1 MLLIFKERVCT
12 LGTDFT
18 DITFLSKYK
27 QAAAYCFQYFQKG
40 CVRFG
45 TDFTDIAVRRSKKMG
60 YILLS
65 QFSEEAC
72 PFRHG
77 LHGHC
82 LLKGKKTG
90 VYRSQGTE
98 FTEFGLA
105 SNI

>member
-45 TDFTDIAVRRSKKMG
+45 TDFTDIAVRRFKNNGVHLAFTIFRRGVSVSAQTSRT
-60 YILLS
+60 LS
-65 QFSEEAC
+65 FEGQKNWGIS
-72 PFRHG
+72 
-77 LHGHC
+77 L
-82 LLKGKKTG
+82 
-90 VYRSQGTE
+90 S
-98 FTEFGLA
+98 EFGLA